1 MATTHSCSPFIN
13 QIELFIW
20 QYLWLEV
27 MSTGTAEP
35 ILVPINLAID
45 RCPNYVIC
53 PLATL
58 EDGYSELEIAN
69 WCGG

>member
-1 MATTHSCSPFIN
+1 MAATESCSPFTN

-35 ILVPINLAID
+35 ID

-58 EDGYSELEIAN
+58 DDGYSELELAN